1 MAPRHPLTTPS
12 RWHRTEPLAGDAS
25 SRRYSRLE
33 DREGRTWV
41 LADYPPESRRT
52 LPRDLQVLRWMEARG
67 LRVPEIVDYDLAD
80 GWMLIEDLG
89 SADAEHTLRAAGPQQ
104 RVRLFDATLAPLVA
118 LSRLD
123 PSELPDWNPP
133 LDRGRLRWELN
144 GFELWFVIGRI
155 GRPPSAELSTWLDA
169 LADEVSRHPLR
180 VCHRD
185 YHLNNLFFLERGGVG
200 MIDVQDVLVGPD
212 TYDAVSLVAERATP
226 ELIAED
232 EREQWL
238 ERWAERTGATH
249 GWQGRMEKV
258 RVQRALKV
266 LGTFARLTAAGNLRY
281 RPWLETLTRQLA
293 AAGESLRLHP
303 HVAEL
308 LVD

>member
-1 MAPRHPLTTPS
+1 
-12 RWHRTEPLAGDAS
+12 
-25 SRRYSRLE
+25 
-33 DREGRTWV
+33 
-41 LADYPPESRRT
+41 
-52 LPRDLQVLRWMEARG
+52 MEARG

-185 YHLNNLFFLERGGVG
+185 YHLNNLFFIEGGGVG
-200 MIDVQDVLVGPD
+200 MIDIQDVRVGPD
-212 TYDAVSLVAERATP
+212 TYDAVSLVAERAAP
-226 ELIAED
+226 ELIDKAD
-232 EREQWL
+232 RQRWL
-238 ERWAERTGATH
+238 ERWAAHTGATP
-249 GWQGRMEKV
+249 GWQQRIRRV

-266 LGTFARLTAAGNLRY
+266 LGTFGRLVAAGEARY
-281 RPWLETLTRQLA
+281 RPWLQSLA
-293 AAGESLRLHP
+293 RELSADADRLQLHP
-303 HVAEL
+303 QVAEL